1 MGDRDLTVK
10 ELNTEN
16 PYNTRG
22 PNMIGKIP
30 IGPICNSSKSAIR
43 ATINY
48 KETDALYFVAD
59 KNGKVYFTKN
69 NDEHIKMISR
79 LKKEGLWYTYD

>member
-10 ELNTEN
+10 ELNSEN

-22 PNMIGKIP
+22 PNMAGKIP
-30 IGPICNSSKSAIR
+30 IGPICNPSKSAIE
-43 ATINY
+43 ATLDY
-48 KETDALYFVAD
+48 KETTAMFFVAD
-59 KNGKVYFTKN
+59 KNGKVYFTESN
-69 NDEHIKMISR
+69 TEHNQMINK